1 MNYKNY
7 IIPSIVTEIDLLW
20 IKKKRGDSFNATKKK
35 SETSYSLSCIIVAA
49 LIRLELVRFW
59 NRH

>member
-20 IKKKRGDSFNATKKK
+20 RKKKRGDSFNATKKK
-35 SETSYSLSCIIVAA
+35 E
-49 LIRLELVRFW
+49 
-59 NRH
+59 